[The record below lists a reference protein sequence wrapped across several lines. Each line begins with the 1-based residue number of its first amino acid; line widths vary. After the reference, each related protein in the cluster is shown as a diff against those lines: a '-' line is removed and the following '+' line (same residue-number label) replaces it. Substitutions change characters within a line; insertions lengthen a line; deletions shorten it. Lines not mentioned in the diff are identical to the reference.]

1 MTILFIP
8 LIPILAVGLIASAV
22 ATLFWYSDLSPEK
35 QEEAD
40 KAALKFFG
48 KKFQNL
54 TDSQQEEVKKRIS
67 N

>member
-8 LIPILAVGLIASAV
+8 LIPILAIGLIASAV
-22 ATLFWYSDLSPEK
+22 ATLVWYSNLTPEK

-40 KAALKFFG
+40 KAALKLFG

-54 TDSQQEEVKKRIS
+54 TESEQDEVKKRIS
-67 N
+67 K

>member
-8 LIPILAVGLIASAV
+8 LIPILAIGLIASAV
-22 ATLFWYSDLSPEK
+22 ATLVWYGDLSPDK

-54 TDSQQEEVKKRIS
+54 TSTEQDEVRKRIS
-67 N
+67 